1 MPVDAVTVVHRLID
15 QVWNGG
21 DLAAL
26 PELFTDP
33 FLHSGR
39 QDTVDGLR
47 RWHQDDAATWAEA
60 RYQVVD
66 EVTDGTTVAVRWRA
80 TARQVGDWGPV
91 AATGRE
97 ITWEGV
103 HFVTVEGGRITALW
117 ALADAFGKARQ
128 LGALD

>member
-47 RWHQDDAATWAEA
+47 RWHQDDAAVWAEA
-60 RYQVVD
+60 RYRVVD

-80 TARQVGDWGPV
+80 TARQVGDWGPA